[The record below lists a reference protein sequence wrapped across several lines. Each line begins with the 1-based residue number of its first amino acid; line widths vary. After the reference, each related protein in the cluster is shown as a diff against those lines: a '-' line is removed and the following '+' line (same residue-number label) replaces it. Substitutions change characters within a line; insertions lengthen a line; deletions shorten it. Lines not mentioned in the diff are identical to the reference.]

1 MRRLI
6 TVFAAAALGMGVFA
20 SAGLPATATAATRHT
35 LGAEP
40 GWAKAANRRGTAS
53 ASDVVAF
60 RVVLST
66 RNLAEAT
73 AVANAVSNPKSSSYK
88 HYLSAAEYRARFA
101 PTAASVDVVKSW
113 LRSQGLTVGYVPANN
128 EYVSA
133 VGTAAK
139 VGAAF
144 SVHFSK
150 YATQGKVLRAPDS
163 APSVPAELGSA
174 VAGVVGLDQ
183 SADLIH
189 PNAIADADPRTSP
202 KAGPPVGFRNA
213 PPCSIYWNQHQ
224 ATDQP
229 PLKGGYPAVLP
240 YAPCGHTP
248 PQLRSVYGIE
258 SSVESG
264 NDGHGVKVGIVDAFA
279 APTIFRDAREYS
291 TRNDPSHVLKLTQF
305 TQVIPPGIY
314 KAKANDPCD
323 PRGWY
328 GEETLDVEAV
338 HAMAPGAD
346 IVYAGGASCNDHDI
360 AVALNNLV
368 DGSLVNLVSN
378 SYGDL
383 GEDVSASTKTE
394 FDQIATQ
401 AAAQG
406 IGLYFSSG
414 DNGDETDS
422 LAQPETDFSADSNM
436 VTAVG
441 GTSLGV
447 NKLGGRAIEQ
457 AWSTTIVGQ
466 TPNGKWASK
475 PPGSFLYASGGGTSR
490 LYSEPF
496 YQHGV
501 VPDALAFAHSNHR
514 GRVVPDVA
522 MLGDPNTGM
531 LIGETQTF
539 SDGRYYDQ
547 YRIGGTS
554 LSSPLFA
561 GLMAV
566 ADQVAGFSHGF
577 ANPLLYSLGG
587 TAAFNDVKPGP
598 LTAVVRRNFVNSEN
612 AADGYSVSARILDS
626 EVQTLRVAK
635 GYDNLTGMG
644 TPNGETFLTL
654 LK

>member
-1 MRRLI
+1 LV
-6 TVFAAAALGMGVFA
+6 TVFAATALGLGAFV
-20 SAGLPATATAATRHT
+20 STGLPATAATRHS

-40 GWAKAANRRGTAS
+40 SWVKAANRRGSTA

-60 RVVLST
+60 RVILAT
-66 RNLAEAT
+66 RNRAEAT
-73 AVANAVSNPKSSSYK
+73 AVAMAVSNPASASYR
-88 HYLSAAEYRARFA
+88 HYLTAAQYRARFA
-101 PTAASVDVVKSW
+101 PTQAAVDSVKSW
-113 LRSQGLTVGYVPANN
+113 LRSQGLTVGYVPANH

-133 VGTAAK
+133 VGTAAQAGK
-139 VGAAF
+139 AF
-144 SVHFSK
+144 NVHLSK
-150 YATQGKVLRAPDS
+150 YAVHGKILRAPDS
-163 APSVPAELGSA
+163 TASIPTDLGAA

-183 SADLIH
+183 AGNLVH
-189 PNAIADADPRTSP
+189 PNSIRDTGPD
-202 KAGPPVGFRNA
+202 AGPPVGFRNA
-213 PPCSIYWNQHQ
+213 PPCSIYWNQHP

-229 PLKGGYPAVLP
+229 PLGGGYPAVLP

-248 PQLRSVYGIE
+248 EQLRSAYGIE
-258 SSVESG
+258 SQVEAG

-291 TRNDPSHVLKLTQF
+291 ARNDPAHVLKLSQF
-305 TQVIPPGIY
+305 TQIIPPGIY
-314 KAKANDPCD
+314 KAPANDPCD

-346 IVYAGGASCNDHDI
+346 IVYSGGKSCQDPDI
-360 AVALNNLV
+360 DVALNNLV
-368 DGSLVNLVSN
+368 DGNLVNMVSN

-383 GEDVSASTKTE
+383 GEDIDPGTKTE

-401 AAAQG
+401 AASQG

-414 DNGDETDS
+414 DSGDES
-422 LAQPETDFSADSNM
+422 AALPQPETDFSADSNM

-447 NKLGGRAIEQ
+447 NRLGGRAIEQ
-457 AWSTTIVGQ
+457 AWSTTVVGQ
-466 TPNGKWASK
+466 TPAGAWAGP
-475 PPGSFLYASGGGTSR
+475 PPGSFLYAAGGGTSR
-490 LYSEPF
+490 LYNEPY

-501 VPDALAFAHSNHR
+501 VPDSLAFQWSKHR

-522 MLGDPNTGM
+522 MLADPNTGM

-554 LSSPLFA
+554 LSSPLFT
-561 GLMAV
+561 GVMAV
-566 ADQVAGFSHGF
+566 ADQIAGWHHGF

-587 TAAFNDVKPGP
+587 TAAFNDVRPGP
-598 LTAVVRRNFVNSEN
+598 KMAVVRRNFVNSEN
-612 AADGYSVSARILDS
+612 ANDGYSVTARIIDS
-626 EVQTLRVAK
+626 EVQTLHVAK
-635 GYDNLTGMG
+635 GYDTLTGMG

>member
-1 MRRLI
+1 
-6 TVFAAAALGMGVFA
+6 VFAAAALGLGVFV
-20 SAGLPATATAATRHT
+20 SAGLPAATAASRHP

-40 GWAKAANRRGTAS
+40 GWVKVANRRGSTA

-60 RVVLST
+60 RVVLAT
-66 RNLAEAT
+66 RNRAEAT

-88 HYLSAAEYRARFA
+88 HYLSAAQYRSRFA
-101 PTAASVDVVKSW
+101 PTAASVAVVKSW
-113 LRSQGLTVGYVPANN
+113 IRSQGLSVGYVPANN

-133 VGTAAK
+133 AGTAAT
-139 VGAAF
+139 VGKAF
-144 SVHFSK
+144 GVHFSR
-150 YATQGKVLRAPDS
+150 YATQGKVLRAPD
-163 APSVPAELGSA
+163 ATPSIPAELGTV

-189 PNAIADADPRTSP
+189 PNAIAAADPRTSP

-213 PPCSIYWNQHQ
+213 PPCSLYWNQHP

-229 PLKGGYPAVLP
+229 PLTGGYPAVLP
-240 YAPCGHTP
+240 YAPCGYTP

-279 APTIFRDAREYS
+279 APTIYRDAREYS
-291 TRNDPSHVLKLTQF
+291 AKNDPSHVLRLSQF

-346 IVYAGGASCNDHDI
+346 IVYSGGASCDDHDI
-360 AVALNNLV
+360 DVALNNLV
-368 DGSLVNLVSN
+368 DGSLVNMVSN

-383 GEDVSASTKTE
+383 GEDIAPDTKAE

-414 DNGDETDS
+414 DSGDETGS
-422 LAQPETDFSADSNM
+422 LPQPETDFSADSNL

-447 NKLGGRAIEQ
+447 NQDGNRALEQ
-457 AWSTTIVGQ
+457 AWSTTIVSQ
-466 TPNGKWASK
+466 TNGEWASK
-475 PPGSFLYASGGGTSR
+475 PPGAFLYASGGGTSR

-522 MLGDPNTGM
+522 MLADPNTGM

-554 LSSPLFA
+554 LASPLFT
-561 GLMAV
+561 GVMAV

-598 LTAVVRRNFVNSEN
+598 LSAVVRRNFVNSEN
-612 AADGYSVSARILDS
+612 ADDGFSVSARIIDS

-644 TPNGETFLTL
+644 TPNGLTFLTL

>member
-1 MRRLI
+1 VRRFV
-6 TVFAAAALGMGVFA
+6 TVFAAAALGLGVFV
-20 SAGLPATATAATRHT
+20 SAGLPATATAATRHP

-40 GWAKAANRRGTAS
+40 TWVKAANRRGDTAS
-53 ASDVVAF
+53 SDVVPF
-60 RVVLST
+60 RVVLAT
-66 RNLAEAT
+66 RNIAGAT
-73 AVANAVSNPKSSSYK
+73 AVANAVSNPKSAGYK

-113 LRSQGLTVGYVPANN
+113 LRSQGLTAGYVPANH

-144 SVHFSK
+144 GVHFSK
-150 YATQGKVLRAPDS
+150 YATQGKVLRAPDTT
-163 APSVPAELGSA
+163 PSVPADLGSA

-183 SADLIH
+183 SAELIH
-189 PNAIADADPRTSP
+189 PNTVVDADPRTSP

-213 PPCSIYWNQHQ
+213 PPCSIYWDQFK

-240 YAPCGHTP
+240 YAPCGYTP

-279 APTIFRDAREYS
+279 APTIYRDAREYS
-291 TRNDPSHVLKLTQF
+291 AKNDPNHVLRLSQF

-346 IVYAGGASCNDHDI
+346 IVYSGGASCNAPDMD
-360 AVALNNLV
+360 AALNNLV
-368 DGSLVNLVSN
+368 DGSLVNMVSN

-383 GEDVSASTKTE
+383 GEDISPGTKVE

-414 DNGDETDS
+414 DDGDETDN
-422 LAQPETDFSADSNM
+422 LAQPETDFSADSPL

-447 NKLGGRAIEQ
+447 NQDGNRAVEQ
-457 AWSTTIVGQ
+457 AWSTTVVGQ
-466 TPNGKWASK
+466 TPKGKWTGL
-475 PPGSFLYASGGGTSR
+475 PGDFLYASGGGTSR
-490 LYSEPF
+490 LYSEPY

-522 MLGDPNTGM
+522 MLADPNTGM
-531 LIGETQTF
+531 LVGETQTF

-554 LSSPLFA
+554 LASPLFT
-561 GLMAV
+561 GVMAV
-566 ADQVAGFSHGF
+566 ADQIAGFSHGDV
-577 ANPLLYSLGG
+577 NPLLYSLGG

-598 LTAVVRRNFVNSEN
+598 LSAVVRRNFVNSEN
-612 AADGYSVSARILDS
+612 ADDGYSVSARIIDS

-644 TPNGETFLTL
+644 TPNGLTFLTL